1 MPQRV
6 FVILT
11 PAAGRG
17 RAARAWRTVGP
28 ALRDAGLSFDEV
40 VEERPQLA
48 IGLAEDAARRGD
60 DVIAAV
66 GGGGAL
72 PRGAGTPKDPLTAGR
87 LLLNGSRRR
96 VDIGRV
102 NERYFVGISG
112 VGFDAE

>member
-48 IGLAEDAARRGD
+48 IGLAEDAARRGY
-60 DVIAAV
+60 DVIAA
-66 GGGGAL
+66 GGGDGTLHEIVNGIMAAGVSRPPAL
-72 PRGAGTPKDPLTAGR
+72 AIIPGGTGDELGR
-87 LLLNGSRRR
+87 
-96 VDIGRV
+96 
-102 NERYFVGISG
+102 
-112 VGFDAE
+112 AA